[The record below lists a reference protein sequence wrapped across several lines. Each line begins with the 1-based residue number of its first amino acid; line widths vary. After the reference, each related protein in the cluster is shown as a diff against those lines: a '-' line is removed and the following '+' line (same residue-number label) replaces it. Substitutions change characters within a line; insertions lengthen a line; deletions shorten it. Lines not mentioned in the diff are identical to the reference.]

1 MYRKES
7 RGKKSNILTTR
18 RFASLLRVRYQYFF
32 SIIHSNLGFSIVP
45 RSPLRRWRDNDNNNN
60 NNNNNNDDDDD
71 DDNNNGHKE
80 SFYLRPTIS

>member
-45 RSPLRRWRDNDNNNN
+45 RSPFRRWRDNDNNNN
-60 NNNNNNDDDDD
+60 DDDD

>member
-32 SIIHSNLGFSIVP
+32 GIIHSN
-45 RSPLRRWRDNDNNNN
+45 N
-60 NNNNNNDDDDD
+60 DDD
-71 DDNNNGHKE
+71 DDNNNNDSNKNY
-80 SFYLRPTIS
+80 F